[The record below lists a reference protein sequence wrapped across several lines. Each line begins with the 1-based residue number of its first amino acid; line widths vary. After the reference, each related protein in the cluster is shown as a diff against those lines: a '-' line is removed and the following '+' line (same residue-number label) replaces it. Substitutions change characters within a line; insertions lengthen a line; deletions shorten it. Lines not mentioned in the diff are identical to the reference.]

1 MFKLHKKCVA
11 QLYKVRK
18 LSLGHIFYLDLLF
31 LLCYYYRAE
40 SCSHGQIIKEK
51 NMKTKIF
58 CLLVAL
64 VGVIA
69 MLASCNGDPP
79 PGPDGDGDYNW
90 NKTTLIF
97 ELTRNTS
104 GDELS
109 SELERYLVGADYT
122 NTEDIDDMVRE
133 RNELATTTT
142 NVDVRYTYVANTD
155 KYGWGAN
162 VDRIHTE
169 VYSGAAQKPDMYCNF
184 AYDLT
189 CAALKG
195 SFANLNSTEYGEGRN
210 YFEFTKEGYVEDYEA
225 ALEESES
232 SFDSSIGN
240 GYFYDYMR
248 SLSLSDD
255 KLYCLASDYCT
266 DLVRAF
272 LVIPVNIN
280 LMNSIDV
287 SDSTGDLDDD
297 GDFDITDFYKLVW
310 KGDFTYDAVARLSAG
325 VYSDEN
331 GDGKMNFGD
340 YLGFAAGTD
349 SGLVSAGLLYTTS
362 VKIINKIPH
371 TNPETGKTYPYS
383 YPATNDAL
391 SEFADN
397 LSNLFTKT
405 GVVSVTT
412 QDVLSQSSTAGLDDL
427 LGIRASFAKNMIL
440 FGGVIAVGS
449 LEDTVYQEM
458 RDDADGGF
466 GIAPVPLY
474 KASTADEPQEYLTLV
489 HNIARIIA
497 ISATTTKFEQC
508 SAFLNYQSTESA
520 DIINEYYNEQ
530 LTNSVNTGAAGSDN
544 VKMLDYIRNHVRNC
558 FDKTYEDAVSRYKLA
573 EDNQSME
580 HRWHQ
585 VLSRNHFRVANIRT
599 EYESRYSDKQ
609 RYLEDIIDE
618 WEKLK

>member
-1 MFKLHKKCVA
+1 
-11 QLYKVRK
+11 
-18 LSLGHIFYLDLLF
+18 
-31 LLCYYYRAE
+31 
-40 SCSHGQIIKEK
+40 
-51 NMKTKIF
+51 MKTKIF

-79 PGPDGDGDYNW
+79 PGPGGDGDYNW

-104 GDELS
+104 RDELS
-109 SELERYLVGADYT
+109 SELERYFVGADYT
-122 NTEDIDDMVRE
+122 NAEDIDDMVRE

-142 NVDVRYTYVANTD
+142 NVDVRYTYVANTE

-210 YFEFTKEGYVEDYEA
+210 YFEFTKEGYVEEYEE
-225 ALEESES
+225 ALAESES
-232 SFDSSIGN
+232 SFDSSIGK

-272 LVIPVNIN
+272 LVVPVNIN

-310 KGDFTYDAVARLSAG
+310 EGNFTYDAVARLSAG

-331 GDGKMNFGD
+331 GDEEENFGD
-340 YLGFAAGTD
+340 ILGFAAGLN
-349 SGLVSAGLLYTTS
+349 SGLVSSGLLYTTS
-362 VKIINKIPH
+362 VRIISDTPKD
-371 TNPETGKTYPYS
+371 GYAYS
-383 YPATNDAL
+383 YPATNEPL
-391 SEFADN
+391 GEFADN
-397 LSNLFTKT
+397 LANLFTKS

-412 QDVLSQSSTAGLDDL
+412 ADVQKESSTAGLDDL

-449 LEDTVYQEM
+449 LEDTVYQDM

-530 LTNSVNTGAAGSDN
+530 LTNSVNTGEAGGDN
-544 VKMLDYIRNHVRNC
+544 VRMLEYIRNHVRNC

-573 EDNQSME
+573 EDKDAME
-580 HRWHQ
+580 KKWHEI
-585 VLSRNHFRVANIRT
+585 LSRNEFRVTNIRSQ
-599 EYESRYSDKQ
+599 YESLYGEKQ
-609 RYLEDIIDE
+609 RFLEDIIDE

>member
-1 MFKLHKKCVA
+1 
-11 QLYKVRK
+11 
-18 LSLGHIFYLDLLF
+18 
-31 LLCYYYRAE
+31 
-40 SCSHGQIIKEK
+40 
-51 NMKTKIF
+51 MKTKIF

-79 PGPDGDGDYNW
+79 PGPGGDGDYNW

-97 ELTRNTS
+97 ELTRNTCD
-104 GDELS
+104 DELS

-122 NTEDIDDMVRE
+122 NAEDIDDMVRE

-210 YFEFTKEGYVEDYEA
+210 YFEFTKEGYVEEYEE
-225 ALEESES
+225 ALAESES
-232 SFDSSIGN
+232 SFDSSIGK

-272 LVIPVNIN
+272 LVVPVNIN

-310 KGDFTYDAVARLSAG
+310 NGDFTYDAIARLSAG
-325 VYSDEN
+325 VTSDEN
-331 GDGKMNFGD
+331 GDGKENYGD
-340 YLGFAAGTD
+340 YLGFAAGLG
-349 SGLVSAGLLYTTS
+349 SGLVSSGLLYTTS
-362 VKIINKIPH
+362 VKIINKTPH
-371 TNPETGKTYPYS
+371 TNSETGKTYPYS
-383 YPATNDAL
+383 YPETNDAL

-397 LSNLFTKT
+397 LANLFTKT
-405 GVVSVTT
+405 GIVCVTT
-412 QDVLSQSSTAGLDDL
+412 SDVQAESSSAGLDDL
-427 LGIRASFAKNMIL
+427 RGIRASFAKNMIL

-449 LEDTVYQEM
+449 LEDTAYQEM

-474 KASTADEPQEYLTLV
+474 KASTTEDPQEYLTLV

-544 VKMLDYIRNHVRNC
+544 VRMLDYIRNHVRNC

-573 EDNQSME
+573 EDEESMQN
-580 HRWHQ
+580 RWHEI
-585 VLSRNHFRVANIRT
+585 LSRNEFRVTNIRT
-599 EYESRYSDKQ
+599 EYASLYSDKQ
-609 RYLEDIIDE
+609 GYLEDIIDE